1 MKPDWDKVMKKFRA
15 HEHVLVADVDCTLSV
30 SKALCERLGVKG
42 YPTIKYGDP
51 DALKD
56 YVGER
61 TAKVMYKFAKEN
73 LGPQCGPAH
82 MDLCSKKQQEKVNRY
97 MAMEDDELAEAIAEK
112 LTKEADADDEL
123 KHFKNFN
130 NQEKKDANDA
140 HDAFKKEFKASG
152 YGLMKSVLASRKLPA
167 AAAESGGGL
176 WGMLGFG
183 GGKKEL

>member
-30 SKALCERLGVKG
+30 SKNLCKRLGVEG
-42 YPTIKYGDP
+42 YPTIKYGNP
-51 DALKD
+51 DDLKD
-56 YVGER
+56 YKGER

-82 MDLCSKKQQEKVNRY
+82 MDLCSKAQKEKVNRY
-97 MAMEDDELAEAIAEK
+97 LAMDEAELEEAIAEK
-112 LTKEADADDEL
+112 INMELAAEDEL
-123 KHFKNFN
+123 KHT
-130 NQEKKDANDA
+130 KKMIDQKQKEANDN
-140 HDAFKKEFKASG
+140 HKAFKKEFKAAG

-167 AAAESGGGL
+167 AASESGGGL
-176 WGMLGFG
+176 WGMLGL